1 MRWARGASGLAS
13 LAATAALTGLS
24 LCAPPA
30 ALASGTPTS
39 KPSTVTLTGNFQSSL
54 VPNGH
59 GGQEAGY
66 ALHEPGGVSYPLDL
80 ASTGITLHPED
91 ENSNPSRLDASG
103 QLTQILGDKVRVT
116 GTLSHGTLT
125 PTQVWDLGSAAAA
138 AALSPPSESGTWPTL
153 EAWGRRLDLFYPVLV
168 ILLIAGFVI
177 YFFKFGP
184 RAKAKADKVGPN
196 APGLVS
202 WDDVAGCDEAK
213 GQLREVVDFLISPA
227 ELLKLGGKAPRGVLL
242 SGPPGCG
249 KTLLAKA
256 CASEAGATFFSMSGS
271 AFVEMYVGRGAARL
285 RGLFRTA
292 RKHADIPFWRLFA
305 RSAVKD
311 PIAECF
317 RVARARSGARKPV
330 IIFIDEVDAVGR
342 ARGNDMSGERDHAL
356 NQLLVEMDGFTS
368 RDNIIVIAATNRPD
382 DLDAAL
388 LRPGRFDR
396 QVAVTAPD
404 VRGREQILKVHT
416 RSKPVERVDLAAVA
430 ARTFGLS
437 GADLANLCDEAV
449 ILAFRAKRDHITQ
462 ADFIEAQETVIV
474 GLRTGKALTEA
485 EKRTIAYH
493 EAGHAVVHLVVPGL
507 DAPHTV
513 TIVPRSS
520 GALGYNLTVP
530 VEDRYL
536 AYKGELREKLAA
548 LFGGRAAEE
557 VALGSM
563 SNGAT
568 GDLGSINDIAH
579 RMLDG
584 WGMGSDYTTVAPAG
598 PLSTRRQYSEAFLA
612 QRDAE
617 RAEIMRSAHEW
628 AVEIISDEYDVLDAI
643 AKVLLAEETIDKARL
658 LEVVETAK
666 AARGTGVAGGR
677 PTAPDWSS
685 LAPGLSDRE
694 RVVACGGG
702 ESSPLTGALGV
713 LGADTSVPAA

>member
-13 LAATAALTGLS
+13 LAAAAALTGLS

-30 ALASGTPTS
+30 ALASAASAS
-39 KPSTVTLTGNFQSSL
+39 KPDTVTLTGYFQSSL

-59 GGQEAGY
+59 GGQEAGF
-66 ALHEPGGVSYPLDL
+66 ALHEAGSSTYPLDL

-91 ENSNPSRLDASG
+91 EDSNPSRLDASG

-116 GTLSHGTLT
+116 GSLSHGVLS
-125 PTQVWDLGSAAAA
+125 PTQVWDLGSPAEAAAA
-138 AALSPPSESGTWPTL
+138 SAGSGGGFWASEEVWL
-153 EAWGRRLDLFYPVLV
+153 RRLYIPL
-168 ILLIAGFVI
+168 ILLAIAGFVI
-177 YFFKFGP
+177 YRVRKSS
-184 RAKAKADKVGPN
+184 AKADKVGPD
-196 APGLVS
+196 APGTVS

-213 GQLREVVDFLISPA
+213 GQLREVVDFLISPD
-227 ELLKLGGKAPRGVLL
+227 ELAALGGRAPRGVLL

-256 CASEAGATFFSMSGS
+256 CAGEAGATFFSMSGS

-292 RKHADIPFWRLFA
+292 RRHADVPFWRLFA

-311 PIAECF
+311 PVAECF
-317 RVARARSGARKPV
+317 RVARARSRARKPV
-330 IIFIDEVDAVGR
+330 IIFIDELDAVGR

-356 NQLLVEMDGFTS
+356 NQLLVEMDGFSS
-368 RDNIIVIAATNRPD
+368 RDNIIVIGATNRPT

-396 QVAVTAPD
+396 HVEVTVPD
-404 VRGREQILKVHT
+404 LRGRERILGVHT
-416 RSKPVERVDLAAVA
+416 RTKPVEQVDLSAVA

-437 GADLANLCDEAV
+437 GAELANLCDEAA
-449 ILAFRAKRDHITQ
+449 ILAFRAQRDHIIQ
-462 ADFIEAQETVIV
+462 ADFIEAQETVLV
-474 GLRTGKALTEA
+474 GLRTGKALTDA

-493 EAGHAVVHLVVPGL
+493 EAGHSVVHLVEPGL
-507 DAPHTV
+507 DTPQTV

-530 VEDRYL
+530 YEDRYL
-536 AYKGELREKLAA
+536 AYEGELHEKLTA

-557 VALGSM
+557 VALGSR
-563 SNGAT
+563 SNGAG
-568 GDLGSINDIAH
+568 GDLQSINEIAG

-584 WGMGSDYTTVAPAG
+584 WGMGTDYTILAAQG
-598 PLSTRRQYSEAFLA
+598 PLAARRPCSEAFLA
-612 QRDAE
+612 ERDGE
-617 RAEIMRSAHEW
+617 RSAIMRRAHER

-658 LEVVETAK
+658 LEVVGAAK
-666 AARGTGVAGGR
+666 AARAEGVSGGR
-677 PTAPDWSS
+677 ASAPDWSV
-685 LAPGLSDRE
+685 LAPGVSDRE
-694 RVVACGGG
+694 RVMACGAEG
-702 ESSPLTGALGV
+702 SPLTGGLGRLDV
-713 LGADTSVPAA
+713 AAPATASPVA